1 MSYVYDIYDIQ
12 IYTIYILSVC
22 AVNHLYSAKHIE
34 YIQSLNYTKISS
46 HLQSRIA
53 PQELGVP
60 QKIIQKSSQEQWRHH
75 HRCLRRRDVHIPNN
89 CHPRCSRN
97 PMECTCK
104 EFKKSFK
111 GHVTLNVY
119 LCVNRKIWCLWVLSD
134 IISIFVGGK
143 GRGYRDS
150 LQDIFES
157 MSLCEEMKNQLN
169 LEVTDVFQ
177 PHKKGSELVDHLSL
191 FLPGR
196 FGH

>member
-1 MSYVYDIYDIQ
+1 MCCKSSIQCTAHRVYSK
-12 IYTIYILSVC
+12 LK
-22 AVNHLYSAKHIE
+22 LYKDFVT
-34 YIQSLNYTKISS
+34 SL
-46 HLQSRIA
+46 IA
-53 PQELGVP
+53 NRSPRTWCP
-60 QKIIQKSSQEQWRHH
+60 QKIIRKSSQEQWRHH

-111 GHVTLNVY
+111 GHVPLNVY

-134 IISIFVGGK
+134 IISISVGGK